1 MGAEVSTAATPPL
14 KGRRKSV
21 FLGKPKQTPHVFLF
35 VNASSGGSSGADL
48 LSSNVSELTWKGTPG
63 SDALHAHIVNIRNK
77 ADRLAGFER
86 VRTLVRGT
94 RSVGDAAGSDVELD
108 ATGAVVGCA
117 PPPVYVVGCGGDG
130 TVKWVMSEL
139 AERGLADVCIA
150 AVPYGTGN
158 DLSRV
163 LGWGGGQPS
172 PSLTGRLFANLRA
185 HTRLVAKAQPTLF
198 DIWEV
203 TISAAPS
210 AEGGGFFNVRDG
222 VEAPLD
228 QGRTS
233 ALAESL
239 GAGGAA
245 GGAADGAADG
255 QQVHVE
261 LMMNYFSI
269 GADAAMCFDFERNRP
284 KGSAALNKLVYAI
297 EGGKQQVLAYKY
309 PPIAGEFIYYFYAM
323 GNYGLHFVR
332 IPPHIFST
340 PIADVCPRIVA
351 GAGAADHELEEGGG
365 ADVAAPLELS
375 PLKQKD
381 AKFAVFLNIPSCVAL
396 RCVPPRLL
404 RRAFG
409 APLACLRL

>member
-1 MGAEVSTAATPPL
+1 MN
-14 KGRRKSV
+14 R
-21 FLGKPKQTPHVFLF
+21 
-35 VNASSGGSSGADL
+35 
-48 LSSNVSELTWKGTPG
+48 
-63 SDALHAHIVNIRNK
+63 
-77 ADRLAGFER
+77 
-86 VRTLVRGT
+86 
-94 RSVGDAAGSDVELD
+94 
-108 ATGAVVGCA
+108 
-117 PPPVYVVGCGGDG
+117 
-130 TVKWVMSEL
+130 L

-203 TISAAPS
+203 TMSAAPS

-245 GGAADGAADG
+245 GGAADG

-309 PPIAGEFIYYFYAM
+309 PPIAGEFIYY
-323 GNYGLHFVR
+323 
-332 IPPHIFST
+332 IFMPWEIT
-340 PIADVCPRIVA
+340 DYILC
-351 GAGAADHELEEGGG
+351 E
-365 ADVAAPLELS
+365 S
-375 PLKQKD
+375 PLT
-381 AKFAVFLNIPSCVAL
+381 SSL
-396 RCVPPRLL
+396 RQSQMSVRASSLVPAPQIMSWRREGERTSQRRSSSL
-404 RRAFG
+404 R
-409 APLACLRL
+409 

>member
-1 MGAEVSTAATPPL
+1 
-14 KGRRKSV
+14 
-21 FLGKPKQTPHVFLF
+21 LGKPKQTPHVFLF

-48 LSSNVSELTWKGTPG
+48 LSSNVGELTWKGSPG
-63 SDALHAHIVNIRNK
+63 CPALHAHIVNIRSK

-94 RSVGDAAGSDVELD
+94 RSVSAAAESDLELD
-108 ATGAVVGCA
+108 ATGAVIGCA

-130 TVKWVMSEL
+130 TIKWVMSEL

-150 AVPYGTGN
+150 AVPFGTGN

-172 PSLTGRLFANLRA
+172 PSLTGSLFADLRA

-203 TISAAPS
+203 TMSAAPS

-222 VEAPLD
+222 VEAALN

-245 GGAADGAADG
+245 GGAAGGD
-255 QQVHVE
+255 QVHVE

-309 PPIAGEFIYYFYAM
+309 PPIVE
-323 GNYGLHFVR
+323 
-332 IPPHIFST
+332 
-340 PIADVCPRIVA
+340 VCASIVA
-351 GAGAADHELEEGGG
+351 GAGAADCELEEGGG
-365 ADVAAPLELS
+365 AEVATPLELS

-381 AKFAVFLNIPSCVAL
+381 AKFAVFLNIPSCVTSRRVAPAPA
-396 RCVPPRLL
+396 PPGSRRPGAL
-404 RRAFG
+404 RRAAARCASVVASSHAAGRPGRPPPRCG
-409 APLACLRL
+409 APPRIVTA